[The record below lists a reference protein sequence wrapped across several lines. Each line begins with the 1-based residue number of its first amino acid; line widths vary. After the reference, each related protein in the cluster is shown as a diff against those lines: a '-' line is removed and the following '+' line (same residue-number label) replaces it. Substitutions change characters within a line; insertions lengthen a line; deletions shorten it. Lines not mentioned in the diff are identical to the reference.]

1 MEDFSLKSGD
11 RLYEVYHVT
20 RYDYDGPVS
29 LSLQALRITPRFRR
43 FHQTLETEPGGNLR
57 FLRDAFENPTY
68 SFEYIGQ
75 TEVLSLTNRMKII
88 RSGANPYNFLLGPS
102 ALARPIV
109 YNDSEKQALMG
120 YFEPSAIQDPILKK
134 AAQIFIPEEKETVS
148 FLAALNQNIHTK
160 LEYEPRDEPGI
171 YTTEEILDRG
181 KGSCRDFAALLQK
194 LLQYEGLAT
203 RFVSGYLLETGDLQ
217 GAEAMHAWTEVY
229 LPGAGWIGMD
239 PTNGILTDDAFVPCA
254 VAVNPDETTP
264 IGGRYFAQTQ
274 VISSLSTELQIRCIG
289 EGK

>member
-1 MEDFSLKSGD
+1 MEDFSLKPGE

-20 RYDYDGPVS
+20 RYDYDSPVS

-43 FHQTLETEPGGNLR
+43 FQQSLETEPGGTIR

-68 SFEYIGQ
+68 SFEHLGETQ
-75 TEVLSLTNRMKII
+75 VLSLTNRMKII
-88 RSGANPYNFLLGPS
+88 RSDKSAFDFLLGPT
-102 ALARPIV
+102 ALSRPIE
-109 YNDSEKQALMG
+109 YSASEQQALMP
-120 YFEPSAIQDPILKK
+120 YFEPGARRDPILKE
-134 AAQIFIPEEKETVS
+134 AAKKFIPDEKETIS
-148 FLAALNQNIHTK
+148 FLTALNASIHTQ

-171 YTTEEILDRG
+171 YTTQEILERG

-229 LPGAGWIGMD
+229 LPGAGWIGLD
-239 PTNGILTDDAFVPCA
+239 PTNGILTDEAFAPCA
-254 VAVNPDETTP
+254 VAILPDETTP
-264 IGGRYFAQTQ
+264 IGGRYFAKKPVRST
-274 VISSLSTELQIRCIG
+274 LSTELKIVCTK
-289 EGK
+289 EG

>member
-1 MEDFSLKSGD
+1 MEDFSLNPGD

-29 LSLQALRITPRFRR
+29 LSLQALRITPRYRR
-43 FHQTLETEPGGNLR
+43 FQQKLETEPGGNLR

-68 SFEYIGQ
+68 AFEHIGK
-75 TEVLSLTNRMKII
+75 TTVLSLTNRMKVV
-88 RSGANPYNFLLGPS
+88 RSNANPFDFLLGPT
-102 ALARPIV
+102 ALQRPV
-109 YNDSEKQALMG
+109 EYSESEKQALMT
-120 YFEPSAIQDPILKK
+120 YFDPQACEDPILQN
-134 AAQIFIPEEKETVS
+134 AAELFIPEEKETVQ
-148 FLAALNQNIHTK
+148 FLAALNDSIHTK

-171 YTTEEILDRG
+171 YTTEEILERG

-194 LLQYEGLAT
+194 LLQFEGLAT

-239 PTNGILTDDAFVPCA
+239 PTNGILTDEAFVPCA
-254 VAVNPDETTP
+254 VAIIPDETTP
-264 IGGRYFAQTQ
+264 IGGRYFATDPVQST
-274 VISSLSTELQIRCIG
+274 LSTELEIRCVK
-289 EGK
+289 EA